1 MSVYD
6 SSVFS
11 FIGSLISKSTS
22 RLTVHGLS
30 NNRLER
36 ILRIQSYDLNF
47 IFQKGPHKYS
57 SGKVFSPR
65 NDIFKKL
72 HEIIKFEL
80 KKSGNDKQAR
90 RLDGLVNTLPEI
102 QEFTSHLIFI
112 YLIAN
117 RACKSLGDSEMY
129 DHCETYL
136 NPESSVSYSKLT
148 GLSDFGCASPFSSVK
163 AQHLSTASA
172 NTYTS
177 PLGNIAFS
185 NHCTPGLLLKT
196 IRSTAYSNNMFSIDP
211 TGVPSGIHLNNNWM
225 RFDVPKASRC
235 PTISSDAD
243 CTRPLSRALDEDE
256 GYCESSVRTDYRLLN
271 NEDIENT
278 ILRLFSQ
285 YSTAIGQMLVNEIFY
300 SSFEPYFKE
309 ILSDKTLLANKTLDI
324 ILPLVSPSHIQ
335 KFSWESRGIG
345 CLNKELPYLSETGP
359 ISAEA
364 VLAAKKSRFGFLSSS
379 SEAEEAQSNV
389 KLRSTTIK
397 STLRYNDNFLHD
409 LLVMRIGIQSDRFQF
424 LGTSRPSQNENV
436 KHSFFYPLTGH
447 FLWVPHKCDP
457 IMLGVSSHC
466 LSHFVTDHI
475 KAGTKYRQLC
485 WFAHHS
491 ISLIPTCESDKS
503 IWLGQIWA
511 CFIQGLKTWL
521 RTYEN
526 SVYSV
531 LSKLSNMSESGLL
544 LITESLHYLSKQ
556 IEFVSDLCMLNY
568 DQSDVSTYPLTKLHG
583 IALLAYLMSKTDG
596 SMSHGCEPI
605 VRLLFKEAARPFIKF
620 LEVFALDGIYDDIGN
635 EFSLIVSSEHLFKQD
650 GSFWTESFHFSTY
663 DQILNIDIGTE
674 KLIRA
679 SLSQLLPSGFKEEI
693 LCCAKSVLL
702 LRSICPKHFLF
713 QTRSKFPTLCFLET
727 IEEMSDYNDA
737 FKKYQKLLQNTA
749 YEHTATRKQKI
760 SQMIIERQNFLKY
773 VSQVQSSRVSAI
785 EAKRR
790 ERLEAYLTKQQTE
803 FADLKLAAENAAKQR
818 QEAIEAEKKADQMLL
833 ESVSMSDKY
842 RDEVIA
848 EAKAELEAFYTN
860 LMQQADE
867 RRLSLEK
874 HIKND
879 QTLIEALEPNAIK
892 ALEFK
897 TNRFAPMGKD
907 KGDENSNN
915 EKSPVKITPNI
926 SNQSSKMCIVSSEM
940 IQQENTD
947 HQPELQCH
955 TVQNERDKNLVKPDN
970 LLSDDPL
977 TILRI
982 KFRQR
987 NKDGCIFQDQISEI
1001 IYGVHE
1007 KCSDTK
1013 SNEPKFTKSVETN
1026 NLNTVTSIES
1036 FRERN
1041 TFGHSSDSTIQ
1052 HILYGK
1058 GFGPSSRPSVW
1069 EAEREKEDAVRLA
1082 TELPELDAV
1091 TFYKEVLEFS
1101 ENTSSVKPFTKEFP
1115 SLDRNCCLPM
1125 SSIFKNHDSSIQSSN
1140 ELEKLFENSIGSLS
1154 MPLSVLINRS
1164 LIWPLSIHMKHVN
1177 STLCNYFIFDLRLCD
1192 HFYCLYETYFLNNGS
1207 FARPLLNALFHK
1219 ASGTVYD
1226 RANIFDTYYL
1236 QQLLKS
1242 VSSEMSNQQLLS
1254 NFNYDLNNYDNH
1266 DNITINSPLLNTTN
1280 LIKNY
1285 LDLISLS
1292 SISKT
1297 KLLSTVD
1304 SLNNDFNIKSNH
1316 SITDNSSSII
1326 DQYEYISFKNLYLM
1340 YNAPWPINLC
1350 FNVNII
1356 EKYNCIFQRLIECQ
1370 FALWALN
1377 SCVIQLRNDRNY
1389 CLNHLL
1395 NLRNTSSSSISTS
1408 SSSPSPSSF
1417 IALSD
1422 QLSNTF
1428 HCIHLWL
1435 YELHQ
1440 VIHALNM
1447 HLSNHINV
1455 CWSKFIKYL
1464 GLSNTFYN
1472 FMSESNSF
1480 KMHKHVIENVI
1491 NNEEFTKSE
1500 QINNLN
1506 VLFNVHENYLDEILS
1521 GLLLDVSDNE
1531 LNTLFQGLL
1540 TCAHQFHRALL
1551 TGRWIVRSSHHQF
1564 SDIDGTQ
1571 QQLLNNERIEHTEWR
1586 QLYAVHASF
1595 RSYSQFLRRRVNRLL
1610 VHDTTNGGSSV
1621 RSARS
1626 KLAQLTI
1633 IFGLNDFYTSTN
1645 AELNII

>member
-1 MSVYD
+1 MSVCD
-6 SSVFS
+6 LSVFS
-11 FIGSLISKSTS
+11 FIDHLISKSTS
-22 RLTVHGLS
+22 RLTIRGLS
-30 NNRLER
+30 NKKLKR

-47 IFQKGPHKYS
+47 NFQKGPHKYS
-57 SGKVFSPR
+57 SGKVFHPR
-65 NDIFKKL
+65 NSIFEKL

-80 KKSGNDKQAR
+80 EKSGNEKQAR
-90 RLDGLVNTLPEI
+90 RLDALVNTLPEI
-102 QEFTSHLIFI
+102 KEFTSQLIFI
-112 YLIAN
+112 YLVAN
-117 RACKSLGDSEMY
+117 RTCKFYGDSEMY
-129 DHCETYL
+129 EHSETYL

-148 GLSDFGCASPFSSVK
+148 GLSNLGCISPFSSVK
-163 AQHLSTASA
+163 MQYLSTTSVNA
-172 NTYTS
+172 YTFPS
-177 PLGNIAFS
+177 ENIALS
-185 NHCTPGLLLKT
+185 NHCASSVLLKT
-196 IRSTAYSNNMFSIDP
+196 IRTTAYSNNMFNVDP
-211 TGVPSGIHLNNNWM
+211 TGVPSSIHMNNSWI
-225 RFDVPKASRC
+225 RFNIPKASRC
-235 PTISSDAD
+235 PTISSDVD
-243 CTRPLSRALDEDE
+243 CTRPLPRALDEEDE
-256 GYCESSVRTDYRLLN
+256 GYCESFVRTDYRLLN
-271 NEDIENT
+271 NEDIENA
-278 ILRLFSQ
+278 IFRLFSQ

-300 SSFEPYFKE
+300 SSFEPYFKG
-309 ILSDKTLLANKTLDI
+309 IPSDTTLLANKTLDT
-324 ILPLVSPSHIQ
+324 ILPPVSPSYVQ
-335 KFSWESRGIG
+335 NFSWESRGIG

-364 VLAAKKSRFGFLSSS
+364 VLAAKKSRFGFLSSN
-379 SEAEEAQSNV
+379 SEAEEAQSTV
-389 KLRSTTIK
+389 KLQSTTIK
-397 STLRYNDNFLHD
+397 LPLTYNDNFLHD
-409 LLVMRIGIQSDRFQF
+409 LLVLRIGIQSDRFQF
-424 LGTSRPSQNENV
+424 LGTSRPSQTENV
-436 KHSFFYPLTGH
+436 KHSFSYPLTGH
-447 FLWVPHKCDP
+447 FLWIPHKCDP
-457 IMLGVSSHC
+457 ITLGVSSQC
-466 LSHFVTDHI
+466 LSHFVTGHI
-475 KAGTKYRQLC
+475 KVGTKYRQLC

-503 IWLGQIWA
+503 VWLGQIWA

-526 SVYSV
+526 SVHSV
-531 LSKLSNMSESGLL
+531 LSKLSNIGESKLL

-568 DQSDVSTYPLTKLHG
+568 DQSNVSTYPLAKLHG

-596 SMSHGCEPI
+596 CMSHGCEPI

-620 LEVFALDGIYDDIGN
+620 LEVLALDGIYDDIGN

-650 GSFWTESFHFSTY
+650 SSFWTESFHFSTY
-663 DQILNIDIGTE
+663 DQILNTDIGTE
-674 KLIRA
+674 KLIRVA
-679 SLSQLLPSGFKEEI
+679 LSQLLPSGFKEEI

-713 QTRSKFPTLCFLET
+713 QTRSKFPTLGFLET

-737 FKKYQKLLQNTA
+737 FKKYQKLLQDTA

-760 SQMIIERQNFLKY
+760 TQMISERQNFLKY
-773 VSQVQSSRVSAI
+773 VSQVQSSRVAAI

-790 ERLEAYLTKQQTE
+790 ERLKAYLTKQQTE

-833 ESVSMSDKY
+833 ESISMSNKY
-842 RDEVIA
+842 REEVIA
-848 EAKAELEAFYTN
+848 ETKAELEAFYTN
-860 LMQQADE
+860 IIQQADE
-867 RRLSLEK
+867 RRFSFEK

-879 QTLIEALEPNAIK
+879 HILIEALEPSAIK

-897 TNRFAPMGKD
+897 ANRFAPMSKD
-907 KGDENSNN
+907 KWN
-915 EKSPVKITPNI
+915 EKSSVEITP
-926 SNQSSKMCIVSSEM
+926 SVFNQSSKMCIIPSEM
-940 IQQENTD
+940 VQQENND
-947 HQPELQCH
+947 HQPQLQFH
-955 TVQNERDKNLVKPDN
+955 TVQNEKENNLVKPDN

-987 NKDGCIFQDQISEI
+987 NKDGCIFKDQMSEI
-1001 IYGVHE
+1001 IYGAHE
-1007 KCSDTK
+1007 KCSDEK
-1013 SNEPKFTKSVETN
+1013 SIEPKFTKSADAN
-1026 NLNTVTSIES
+1026 NLNTLTSMKS

-1058 GFGPSSRPSVW
+1058 GLGPSSRPSVW

-1082 TELPELDAV
+1082 TELPEPDAV
-1091 TFYKEVLEFS
+1091 TFYKEALEFS
-1101 ENTSSVKPFTKEFP
+1101 DNTSPVKPFTKEFP
-1115 SLDRNCCLPM
+1115 SLDQNCLSV
-1125 SSIFKNHDSSIQSSN
+1125 SSIFKNSDSSVQSSN
-1140 ELEKLFENSIGSLS
+1140 ELDNLFKNSNGSLS

-1177 STLCNYFIFDLRLCD
+1177 KTLCNYFIFDLRLCD

-1207 FARPLLNALFHK
+1207 FAQPLLNALFHK

-1226 RANIFDTYYL
+1226 RASIFDTHYL

-1242 VSSEMSNQQLLS
+1242 VSSEMSNQQMLS
-1254 NFNYDLNNYDNH
+1254 NFNSDLNNNDKH
-1266 DNITINSPLLNTTN
+1266 DDVSVNSPLLNTTN

-1292 SISKT
+1292 SISTT
-1297 KLLSTVD
+1297 KQLSTIG
-1304 SLNNDFNIKSNH
+1304 SLNNDFDVESNH
-1316 SITDNSSSII
+1316 SIVDNSSSII
-1326 DQYEYISFKNLYLM
+1326 DQYEYISFKNLHLM

-1356 EKYNCIFQRLIECQ
+1356 KKYNCIFQRLIQCQ

-1377 SCVIQLRNDRNY
+1377 SCIIQLKNDRNY

-1395 NLRNTSSSSISTS
+1395 NLRNISSSSTLS
-1408 SSSPSPSSF
+1408 SSSPSSSF
-1417 IALSD
+1417 ITLFD
-1422 QLSNTF
+1422 QLSKSF
-1428 HCIHLWL
+1428 HSIYLWL
-1435 YELHQ
+1435 HELHQ
-1440 VIHALNM
+1440 VIHSLNM
-1447 HLSNHINV
+1447 HLSNHVNA
-1455 CWSKFIKYL
+1455 CWSKFMKYL

-1472 FMSESNSF
+1472 FMSEGNSF
-1480 KMHKHVIENVI
+1480 KMYKHIIENI
-1491 NNEEFTKSE
+1491 MDNEESIKSE

-1506 VLFNVHENYLDEILS
+1506 VLFNAHENYLNEILS
-1521 GLLLDVSDNE
+1521 GLLLDVSDSE
-1531 LNTLFQGLL
+1531 LNLLFQGLL

-1551 TGRWIVRSSHHQF
+1551 TGRWIVKSSHHQF

-1571 QQLLNNERIEHTEWR
+1571 QQLLSNEQIEHTEWR

-1610 VHDTTNGGSSV
+1610 VHDTTDGGSSV

>member
-1 MSVYD
+1 MSVCD
-6 SSVFS
+6 LSVFS
-11 FIGSLISKSTS
+11 FIDRLISKSTS
-22 RLTVHGLS
+22 RLTIHGLS
-30 NNRLER
+30 NKKLKR

-47 IFQKGPHKYS
+47 NFQKGPHKYS
-57 SGKVFSPR
+57 SGKVFHPR
-65 NDIFKKL
+65 NGIFEKL

-80 KKSGNDKQAR
+80 EKSGNEKQAR

-102 QEFTSHLIFI
+102 KEFTSQLVFI

-117 RACKSLGDSEMY
+117 RTCKFYGDSEMY
-129 DHCETYL
+129 EHSE
-136 NPESSVSYSKLT
+136 
-148 GLSDFGCASPFSSVK
+148 A
-163 AQHLSTASA
+163 
-172 NTYTS
+172 YTFPS
-177 PLGNIAFS
+177 ENIALS
-185 NHCTPGLLLKT
+185 NHCASSVLLKT
-196 IRSTAYSNNMFSIDP
+196 IRTTAYSNNMFNVDP
-211 TGVPSGIHLNNNWM
+211 TGVPSSIHMNNNWM
-225 RFDVPKASRC
+225 R
-235 PTISSDAD
+235 
-243 CTRPLSRALDEDE
+243 ALDEEDE
-256 GYCESSVRTDYRLLN
+256 GYCESFVRTDYRLLN
-271 NEDIENT
+271 NEDIENA
-278 ILRLFSQ
+278 IFRLFSQ

-300 SSFEPYFKE
+300 SSFEPYFKG
-309 ILSDKTLLANKTLDI
+309 IRSDTTLLANKTLDT
-324 ILPLVSPSHIQ
+324 ILPPVSPSYVQ
-335 KFSWESRGIG
+335 NFSWESRGIG

-364 VLAAKKSRFGFLSSS
+364 VLAAKKSRFGFLSSN
-379 SEAEEAQSNV
+379 SEAEEAQSTV
-389 KLRSTTIK
+389 KLQSTTIK
-397 STLRYNDNFLHD
+397 SPLTYNDNFLHD
-409 LLVMRIGIQSDRFQF
+409 LLVLRLGIQSDRFQF
-424 LGTSRPSQNENV
+424 LGTSRPSQTENV
-436 KHSFFYPLTGH
+436 KHSFSYPLTGH
-447 FLWVPHKCDP
+447 FLWIPHKCDP
-457 IMLGVSSHC
+457 ITLGVSSQC

-475 KAGTKYRQLC
+475 KVGTKYRQLC

-491 ISLIPTCESDKS
+491 ISLIPTCEYDKS
-503 IWLGQIWA
+503 VWLGQIWA

-526 SVYSV
+526 SVHSV
-531 LSKLSNMSESGLL
+531 LSKLSNIGESKLL

-596 SMSHGCEPI
+596 CMSHGCEPI

-650 GSFWTESFHFSTY
+650 SSFWTESFHFSTY

-674 KLIRA
+674 KLIRVA
-679 SLSQLLPSGFKEEI
+679 LSQLLPSGFKEEI

-737 FKKYQKLLQNTA
+737 FKKYQKLLQDTA

-760 SQMIIERQNFLKY
+760 TQMIIERQNFLKY
-773 VSQVQSSRVSAI
+773 VSQVQSSRVAAI

-803 FADLKLAAENAAKQR
+803 FADLKFAAENAAKQR

-833 ESVSMSDKY
+833 ESISMSNKY
-842 RDEVIA
+842 REEVIA
-848 EAKAELEAFYTN
+848 ETKAELEAFYTN
-860 LMQQADE
+860 LIQQADE
-867 RRLSLEK
+867 RRFSFEK

-879 QTLIEALEPNAIK
+879 HILIEALEPSAIK

-897 TNRFAPMGKD
+897 ANRFAPMGKD
-907 KGDENSNN
+907 KWNENSIN
-915 EKSPVKITPNI
+915 EKSSVEITP
-926 SNQSSKMCIVSSEM
+926 SMFNQPSEMCILSSEM
-940 IQQENTD
+940 IQQENND
-947 HQPELQCH
+947 HQPQLQFH
-955 TVQNERDKNLVKPDN
+955 TVQNERENNLVKPDN

-987 NKDGCIFQDQISEI
+987 NKDGCIFKDQMSEI
-1001 IYGVHE
+1001 IYGAHE
-1007 KCSDTK
+1007 KCSDEK
-1013 SNEPKFTKSVETN
+1013 SIQPKFTKSADVN
-1026 NLNTVTSIES
+1026 NLNTLTSMKS

-1058 GFGPSSRPSVW
+1058 GLGPSSRPS
-1069 EAEREKEDAVRLA
+1069 DQNCL
-1082 TELPELDAV
+1082 
-1091 TFYKEVLEFS
+1091 
-1101 ENTSSVKPFTKEFP
+1101 SV
-1115 SLDRNCCLPM
+1115 
-1125 SSIFKNHDSSIQSSN
+1125 SSIFKNSDSSVQSSN
-1140 ELEKLFENSIGSLS
+1140 ELDNLFKNSNGSLL

-1164 LIWPLSIHMKHVN
+1164 LIWPLSIH
-1177 STLCNYFIFDLRLCD
+1177 
-1192 HFYCLYETYFLNNGS
+1192 
-1207 FARPLLNALFHK
+1207 
-1219 ASGTVYD
+1219 
-1226 RANIFDTYYL
+1226 IFDTHYL

-1242 VSSEMSNQQLLS
+1242 VSSEMSNQQILS
-1254 NFNYDLNNYDNH
+1254 NFNSDLNNSDKH
-1266 DNITINSPLLNTTN
+1266 DDISVNSPLLNTTN

-1292 SISKT
+1292 SISTT
-1297 KLLSTVD
+1297 KQLSTID
-1304 SLNNDFNIKSNH
+1304 SLNNDFDVESNH
-1316 SITDNSSSII
+1316 SIADNSSSII
-1326 DQYEYISFKNLYLM
+1326 DQYEYISFKNLHLM

-1356 EKYNCIFQRLIECQ
+1356 KKYNCIFQRLIQCQ

-1377 SCVIQLRNDRNY
+1377 SCIIQLKNDHNY

-1395 NLRNTSSSSISTS
+1395 NLRNISSSSTLSSSS
-1408 SSSPSPSSF
+1408 SSSPSSF
-1417 IALSD
+1417 ITLFD
-1422 QLSNTF
+1422 QLSKSF
-1428 HCIHLWL
+1428 HCIYLWL
-1435 YELHQ
+1435 HELHQ
-1440 VIHALNM
+1440 VIHSLNM
-1447 HLSNHINV
+1447 HLSNHVNA
-1455 CWSKFIKYL
+1455 CWSKFMKYL

-1472 FMSESNSF
+1472 FMSEGNSF
-1480 KMHKHVIENVI
+1480 RMYKHIIENI
-1491 NNEEFTKSE
+1491 IDNEESIKSE

-1506 VLFNVHENYLDEILS
+1506 VLFNAHENYLNEILS
-1521 GLLLDVSDNE
+1521 GLLLDVSDSE
-1531 LNTLFQGLL
+1531 LNLLFQGLL

-1551 TGRWIVRSSHHQF
+1551 TGRWNVKSSHHQF

-1571 QQLLNNERIEHTEWR
+1571 QQLLSNEQIKHTEWR

-1610 VHDTTNGGSSV
+1610 VHDTTDGGSSV

-1645 AELNII
+1645 AELNIS